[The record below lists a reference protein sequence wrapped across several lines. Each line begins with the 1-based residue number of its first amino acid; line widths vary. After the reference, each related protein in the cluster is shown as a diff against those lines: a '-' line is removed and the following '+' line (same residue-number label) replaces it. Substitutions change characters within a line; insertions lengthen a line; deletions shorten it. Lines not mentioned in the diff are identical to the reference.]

1 LRGDGRAGGRGDG
14 GGFKRGEEEG
24 RYWGSALAPGGVG
37 GEIGGGGWGL
47 THHTPDAQTSYLQQ
61 QLVTLNQ
68 EKQYMESRFTRL
80 TSKGPLKTGEER
92 REKLDLER
100 RLDQVAKQ
108 IASLRREVRRLE
120 GNSLN
125 PKP

>member
-1 LRGDGRAGGRGDG
+1 MDEADTLHAHTAERVAVLVAMQGSKQGG
-14 GGFKRGEEEG
+14 
-24 RYWGSALAPGGVG
+24 A
-37 GEIGGGGWGL
+37 L